1 MANYETHY
9 LYAQGL
15 KENLIAAGV
24 IEELPHDS
32 RACEIGNTH
41 RIFFAKCSK
50 EEWAKELAQILE
62 RGVIDCSKKNADGTY
77 GVRRDYTPEEQEKLG
92 WWPVQFSEDGNEMT
106 WICKWVAND
115 CAGYYASLALPN
127 QTVIYTQFYEAT
139 YDGGGYLKGGK
150 LLTKLPGIDVEGM
163 EDTKD
168 MLHAA
173 IDALRANNLNGF
185 ADEMINRYYS
195 VVEDKGHMTVRS
207 QQLGIILD
215 YVYFI
220 EEKYNID
227 DAYTEED
234 KQVPDG
240 PALEPDP
247 DLPF

>member
-1 MANYETHY
+1 MAKRYF
-9 LYAQGL
+9 YA
-15 KENLIAAGV
+15 
-24 IEELPHDS
+24 
-32 RACEIGNTH
+32 CY
-41 RIFFAKCSK
+41 CSK
-50 EEWAKELAQILE
+50 
-62 RGVIDCSKKNADGTY
+62 DFSNSSTADARPPSIASTNESSE
-77 GVRRDYTPEEQEKLG
+77 TIF
-92 WWPVQFSEDGNEMT
+92 QFLS
-106 WICKWVAND
+106 
-115 CAGYYASLALPN
+115 SLITLI
-127 QTVIYTQFYEAT
+127 TTS
-139 YDGGGYLKGGK
+139 
-150 LLTKLPGIDVEGM
+150 LPGVDVEGM

-195 VVEDKGHMTVRS
+195 VVEDKGRMTVRS